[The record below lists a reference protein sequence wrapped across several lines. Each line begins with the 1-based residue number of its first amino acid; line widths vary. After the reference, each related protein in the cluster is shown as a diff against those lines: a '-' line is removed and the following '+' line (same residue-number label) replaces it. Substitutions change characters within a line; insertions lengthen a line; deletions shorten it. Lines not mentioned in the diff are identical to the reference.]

1 MDLVIF
7 VCMLYACTL
16 VLFVNMY
23 CTYMSYMRADNN
35 STIIKNEKTNTM
47 NISDNNSI
55 FFGQIRRSYPHCYDL
70 SPFAV
75 AHKC

>member
-1 MDLVIF
+1 MDLVF
-7 VCMLYACTL
+7 VCSML

-55 FFGQIRRSYPHCYDL
+55 FFGQICRSYYPHYYYYIRSLTIC
-70 SPFAV
+70 
-75 AHKC
+75 CGT